1 MRKLALTVMV
11 ILICFC
17 SANGQ
22 KKNPLTESSIVKDTL
37 GAVVPYTLWSSLLIT
52 GHYKI
57 NVDEKNNTE
66 FILYRL
72 SDEEY
77 EKALETMPKPKESN
91 FFRTGSRFSH
101 FKTTDINGN
110 KINTKSL
117 AGKIIVLNFWFINC
131 PPCRMEMPALARL
144 SDTYKSD
151 SSIVFLAIALDKKYD
166 LEEFLK
172 GFRFGYTIID
182 NGRYITDQYR
192 INAYPT
198 NVIVDQNGKVYFH
211 STGLSTGTV
220 HWLKRSIEELRNSVE
235 KKDAT
240 AKSQ

>member
-1 MRKLALTVMV
+1 MRKLLLTAVV

-17 SANGQ
+17 SANAQ
-22 KKNPLTESSIVKDTL
+22 NKQPLTESSVVKDTL
-37 GAVVPYTLWSSLLIT
+37 GAVVPYNIWSSLLIT

-57 NVDEKNNTE
+57 KADAKVNTE

-77 EKALETMPKPKESN
+77 EKTLGTMPKPKESN
-91 FFRTGSRFSH
+91 FFRTGSKFSH

-110 KINTKSL
+110 KINTKNM

-131 PPCRMEMPALARL
+131 PPCRQEMPELNKL
-144 SDTYKSD
+144 SDTYRSD

-166 LEEFLK
+166 LEQFLN
-172 GFRFGYTIID
+172 GSGFGYTIID
-182 NGRYITDQYR
+182 NGRFITDQYH
-192 INAYPT
+192 INSYPT
-198 NVIVDQNGKVYFH
+198 NVVVDQNGKVYFH
-211 STGLSTGTV
+211 STGLNVGTI
-220 HWLKRSIEELRNSVE
+220 HWLKKSIEELKNSGN

-240 AKSQ
+240 AKSE